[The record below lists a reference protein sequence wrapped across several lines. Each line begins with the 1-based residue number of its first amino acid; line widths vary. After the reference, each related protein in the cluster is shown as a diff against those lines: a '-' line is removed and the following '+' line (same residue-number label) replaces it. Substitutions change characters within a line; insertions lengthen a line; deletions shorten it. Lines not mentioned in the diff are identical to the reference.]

1 MNYRKLFVAPLIAAA
16 VGLGGCE
23 NEYQTGEVIRESG
36 TLVEN
41 RENRLE
47 DSSGAIFGNDSVR
60 VGNQSYI
67 LTVKASDGVYTI
79 GVIDGRSSNNQI
91 YKPIEALEQAIEVGD
106 RIKFLTAFNG
116 TRRKF
121 SEDKIGSNYSSSITV
136 VEKAKR

>member
-1 MNYRKLFVAPLIAAA
+1 MNYRKLFAVPLIAAV

-36 TLVEN
+36 TLVER

-67 LTVKASDGVYTI
+67 LEVSAEDGIYTI
-79 GVIDGRSSNNQI
+79 GVIDGRNSHNQI
-91 YKPIEALEQAIEVGD
+91 YKSMEALEQAIEVGD
-106 RIKFLTAFNG
+106 RIKFLTVLGG
-116 TRRKF
+116 THRKF
-121 SEDKIGSNYSSSITV
+121 SEDRIGSNYSSDITID
-136 VEKAKR
+136 EKAKR